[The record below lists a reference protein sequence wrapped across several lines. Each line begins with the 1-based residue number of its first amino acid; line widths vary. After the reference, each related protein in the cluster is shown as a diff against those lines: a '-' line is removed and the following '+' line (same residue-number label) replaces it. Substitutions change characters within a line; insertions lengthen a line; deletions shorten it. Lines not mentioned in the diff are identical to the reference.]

1 MPRAT
6 RSDAGY
12 STKRSNIESLLLVMS
27 SLAEVFI
34 FDAIRTPLGRGKA
47 TGKLHT
53 QTPVSLVSSLLRQL
67 ARRYPPVQ
75 QATDE
80 VILGCCEQYNDQ
92 GGNLARS
99 SALQAGYRVTTPG
112 FMVSRFCGSGLD
124 AVNTAAA
131 KVMSGQADLI
141 IAGGVEMLSLFSIFG
156 AGGPMISDVTFKDAN
171 VQIPQGLSADLIATL
186 QGYSRNDV
194 DALGARSQQLA
205 ADAWR
210 KGFFTDLVPPL
221 HNENGDPILVRDE
234 LLRDNVTAESLG
246 KLSPAFERIGEDYR
260 HYLRFRYPGISRIR
274 HVHHAGNSSG
284 IADGAA
290 VVLIGNGRIGEELG
304 LRPLAK
310 IVSTAS
316 AADDPCIMLTAPA
329 AAAGKALQRAGL
341 VAGDVDLF
349 EVNEAFASVV
359 LYFMDKTNVPLDR
372 INVAGG
378 AIAMGHPV
386 GATGAALTGTL
397 VHQMRS
403 RGLEHGVV
411 TMCTGLGMG
420 VATVLQRV

>member
-1 MPRAT
+1 MPQLADVLIY
-6 RSDAGY
+6 DA
-12 STKRSNIESLLLVMS
+12 V
-27 SLAEVFI
+27 
-34 FDAIRTPLGRGKA
+34 RTPLGRGKSI
-47 TGKLHT
+47 GKLHT
-53 QTPVSLVSSLLRQL
+53 QTPLSLVSALLREL
-67 ARRYPPVQ
+67 SRRHPPVE

-99 SALQAGYRVTTPG
+99 SALRAGYRVTTPG

-131 KVMSGQADLI
+131 KIMAGQADLV

-156 AGGPMISDVTFKDAN
+156 AGGPMISDVSFKDET

-186 QGYSRNDV
+186 YGYTRNDV
-194 DALGARSQQLA
+194 DEIGAESQQRA
-205 ADAWR
+205 NRAWG
-210 KGFFTDLVPPL
+210 KGFFEDLVVPISAG
-221 HNENGDPILVRDE
+221 NGDPVLSKDE
-234 LLRDNVTAESLG
+234 LLRENVTTASLAR
-246 KLSPAFERIGEDYR
+246 LSPAFARAGADYR
-260 HYLRFRYPGISRIR
+260 DYVRFRYPQVATVC

-290 VVLIGNGRIGEELG
+290 VVLMGNRKTGEKFGLTPKARIM
-304 LRPLAK
+304 
-310 IVSTAS
+310 STAS
-316 AADDPCIMLTAPA
+316 AGDDPCIMLTAPPA
-329 AAAGKALQRAGL
+329 ATAKALDRAGL
-341 VAGDVDLF
+341 TVADVDLF

-359 LYFMDKTNVPLDR
+359 LYFMDRTKVPFER

-386 GATGAALTGTL
+386 GATGATLVGTL
-397 VHQMRS
+397 VNSMRQ
-403 RGLEHGVV
+403 RNVQHGVV

-420 VATVLQRV
+420 VATVLQRI

>member
-1 MPRAT
+1 MPQLADVLIY
-6 RSDAGY
+6 DA
-12 STKRSNIESLLLVMS
+12 V
-27 SLAEVFI
+27 
-34 FDAIRTPLGRGKA
+34 RTPLGRGKSI
-47 TGKLHT
+47 GKLHT
-53 QTPVSLVSSLLRQL
+53 QTPLSLVSALLREL
-67 ARRYPPVQ
+67 SRRHPPVE

-99 SALQAGYRVTTPG
+99 SALRADYRVTTPG

-131 KVMSGQADLI
+131 KIMAGQADLV

-156 AGGPMISDVTFKDAN
+156 AGGPMISDVSFKDET

-186 QGYSRNDV
+186 YGYTRNDV
-194 DALGARSQQLA
+194 DEIGAESQQRA
-205 ADAWR
+205 NRAWG
-210 KGFFTDLVPPL
+210 KGFFEDLVVPISAG
-221 HNENGDPILVRDE
+221 NGDPVLSKDE
-234 LLRDNVTAESLG
+234 LLRENVTTASLAR
-246 KLSPAFERIGEDYR
+246 LSPAFARAGADYR
-260 HYLRFRYPGISRIR
+260 DYVRFRYPQVATVC

-290 VVLIGNGRIGEELG
+290 VVLMGNRKTGEKFGLTPKARIM
-304 LRPLAK
+304 
-310 IVSTAS
+310 STAS
-316 AADDPCIMLTAPA
+316 AGDDPCIMLTAPPA
-329 AAAGKALQRAGL
+329 ATAKALDRAGL
-341 VAGDVDLF
+341 TVADVDLF

-359 LYFMDKTNVPLDR
+359 LYFMDRTKVPFER

-386 GATGAALTGTL
+386 GATGATLVGTL
-397 VHQMRS
+397 VNSMRQ
-403 RGLEHGVV
+403 RNVQHGVV

-420 VATVLQRV
+420 VATVLQRI

>member
-1 MPRAT
+1 MPPPAIA
-6 RSDAGY
+6 D
-12 STKRSNIESLLLVMS
+12 
-27 SLAEVFI
+27 VFI
-34 FDAIRTPLGRGKA
+34 FDAIRTPLGRGKS

-53 QTPVSLVSSLLRQL
+53 QSPLHLVSSLLREL
-67 ARRYPPVQ
+67 SRRHPLVKEV
-75 QATDE
+75 TDE

-99 SALQAGYRVTTPG
+99 SALQAGYPVTTPG

-141 IAGGVEMLSLFSIFG
+141 VAGGVEMLSLFSIFG
-156 AGGPMISDVTFKDAN
+156 SGGPMISDVAFKDAN

-186 QGYSRNDV
+186 RGYSRADL
-194 DALGARSQQLA
+194 DALGARSQQRAGA
-205 ADAWR
+205 AWNQ
-210 KGFFTDLVPPL
+210 GFFDDLVVPITDEN
-221 HNENGDPILVRDE
+221 NEALLTRDE
-234 LLRDNVTAESLG
+234 LIRDNVTTESLA
-246 KLSPAFERIGEDYR
+246 KLPPAFERVGKDFGDYIR
-260 HYLRFRYPGISRIR
+260 MRYPQISKLH

-290 VVLIGNGRIGEELG
+290 AVIIGNGRMGEQLG
-304 LRPLAK
+304 LLPKAK
-310 IVSTAS
+310 IISTAS

-329 AAAGKALQRAGL
+329 AATGKALARVGL
-341 VAGDVDLF
+341 SAGDIDLF

-359 LYFMDKTNVPLDR
+359 LYFMEKTKSPIDR
-372 INVAGG
+372 INVDGG

-386 GATGAALTGTL
+386 GATGAVLIGTL
-397 VHQMRS
+397 INEMHRRDV
-403 RGLEHGVV
+403 EHGVV

-420 VATVLQRV
+420 VATVIQRV

>member
-1 MPRAT
+1 MP
-6 RSDAGY
+6 
-12 STKRSNIESLLLVMS
+12 

-34 FDAIRTPLGRGKA
+34 FDAIRTPLGRGKS

-53 QTPVSLVSSLLRQL
+53 QTPLRLVSSLLRELSQ
-67 ARRYPPVQ
+67 RYPPVRQ
-75 QATDE
+75 NTDE
-80 VILGCCEQYNDQ
+80 IILGCCEQYNDQ

-99 SALQAGYRVTTPG
+99 SALQADYRVATPG

-156 AGGPMISDVTFKDAN
+156 SGGPMISDVSFKDAN

-186 QGYSRNDV
+186 HGYSRSDV
-194 DALGARSQQLA
+194 DTLGARSQQRARA
-205 ADAWR
+205 AWS
-210 KGFFTDLVPPL
+210 KGFFDNLVVPITDD
-221 HNENGDPILVRDE
+221 NGDLILERDE
-234 LLRDNVTAESLG
+234 LIRDNVTAESLA
-246 KLSPAFERIGEDYR
+246 KLLPAFERIGDDYR
-260 HYLRFRYPGISRIR
+260 DYIRWRYPQISKIS

-284 IADGAA
+284 IADGASI
-290 VVLIGNGRIGEELG
+290 VLLGNARVAEQFALKP
-304 LRPLAK
+304 RAK
-310 IVSTAS
+310 ILSTSS
-316 AADDPCIMLTAPA
+316 AADDPCIMLTAPPA
-329 AAAGKALQRAGL
+329 ATGKALERAGL
-341 VAGDVDLF
+341 TASDIDLF

-359 LYFMDKTNVPLDR
+359 LYFMDKTKVPLER

-386 GATGAALTGTL
+386 GATGAVLIGTL
-397 VHQMRS
+397 VNELHKRNA
-403 RGLEHGVV
+403 EHGVV

-420 VATVLQRV
+420 VATVVQRV

>member
-1 MPRAT
+1 
-6 RSDAGY
+6 
-12 STKRSNIESLLLVMS
+12 MS
-27 SLAEVFI
+27 QIAEVYI
-34 FDAIRTPLGRGKA
+34 YEAVRTPFGRGKSS
-47 TGKLHT
+47 GKLHT
-53 QTPVSLVSSLLRQL
+53 QTPVSLVSALLREL
-67 ARRYPPVQ
+67 GRRHPPVEKS
-75 QATDE
+75 TDE

-99 SALQAGYRVTTPG
+99 SALQAGYKVATPG
-112 FMVSRFCGSGLD
+112 FMVSRFCGSALD

-131 KVMSGQADLI
+131 KVMARQADLV

-156 AGGPMISDVTFKDAN
+156 AGGPMISDISFKDAT

-186 QGYSRNDV
+186 YRYTRDDV
-194 DALGARSQQLA
+194 DHIGTESQQRA
-205 ADAWR
+205 NRAWS
-210 KGFFTDLVPPL
+210 KDFFKELVVPVL
-221 HNENGDPILVRDE
+221 GGCGAVVSSRDE
-234 LLRDNVTAESLG
+234 LLRENVTKEGLAR
-246 KLSPAFERIGEDYR
+246 LSPAFARVGAEYR
-260 HYLRFRYPGISRIR
+260 DYLRLRYPQVSSVR

-290 VVLIGNGRIGEELG
+290 IVLMGSREAGEECG
-304 LRPLAK
+304 LTPKAK

-316 AADDPCIMLTAPA
+316 AADDPCIMLTAPPA
-329 AAAGKALQRAGL
+329 ATVKALDRIGL
-341 VAGDVDLF
+341 LVGDIDLF

-359 LYFMDKTNVPLDR
+359 LYFMERTKVPFER

-386 GATGAALTGTL
+386 GATGAALLGTL
-397 VHQMRS
+397 VHSMQQHDV
-403 RGLEHGVV
+403 EHGVV

>member
-1 MPRAT
+1 MPSQSEA
-6 RSDAGY
+6 
-12 STKRSNIESLLLVMS
+12 
-27 SLAEVFI
+27 FI
-34 FDAIRTPLGRGKA
+34 FDAIRTPLGRGKS

-53 QTPVSLVSSLLRQL
+53 QTPLHLVSSLLREL
-67 ARRYPPVQ
+67 SRRYPPVEQ
-75 QATDE
+75 VTDE

-99 SALQAGYRVTTPG
+99 GALQAGYSIATPG

-131 KVMSGQADLI
+131 KVLSGQADLI

-156 AGGPMISDVTFKDAN
+156 SGGPMISDVSFKDAN

-186 QGYSRNDV
+186 HGYSRQDV
-194 DALGARSQQLA
+194 DTLGALSQQRASAAWVKGLFNNSVVPINDLNGAPVLA
-205 ADAWR
+205 
-210 KGFFTDLVPPL
+210 
-221 HNENGDPILVRDE
+221 RDE
-234 LLRDNVTAESLG
+234 LIRDNVTTESLA
-246 KLSPAFERIGEDYR
+246 KLSPAFERMAEDYR
-260 HYLRFRYPGISRIR
+260 DYVRLRYPQVSKLR

-290 VVLIGNGRIGEELG
+290 LVLIGNGKIAELLG
-304 LRPLAK
+304 LKPKLK

-329 AAAGKALQRAGL
+329 AATGKALDRAGL
-341 VAGDVDLF
+341 TSANIDLF

-359 LYFMDKTNVPLDR
+359 LYFMDQTKVPFER
-372 INVAGG
+372 INVTGG

-386 GATGAALTGTL
+386 GATGAVLIGRLTDEM
-397 VHQMRS
+397 QR
-403 RGLEHGVV
+403 RNAEHGVV

-420 VATVLQRV
+420 VATVIQQL

>member
-1 MPRAT
+1 VKKRNVEVDFTIMP
-6 RSDAGY
+6 
-12 STKRSNIESLLLVMS
+12 
-27 SLAEVFI
+27 SLADVFI
-34 FDAIRTPLGRGKA
+34 FDAIRTPLGRGKS

-53 QTPVSLVSSLLRQL
+53 QTPLRLVSSLLVEL
-67 ARRYPPVQ
+67 SRRYPPVAQ
-75 QATDE
+75 VTDE
-80 VILGCCEQYNDQ
+80 IILGCCEQYNDQ

-124 AVNTAAA
+124 AVNAAAA

-156 AGGPMISDVTFKDAN
+156 SGGPMISDVSFKDAN
-171 VQIPQGLSADLIATL
+171 VQIPQGLSADLIASL
-186 QGYSRNDV
+186 HGYSRNDV
-194 DALGARSQQLA
+194 DALGVRSQQRAHA
-205 ADAWR
+205 AWS
-210 KGFFTDLVPPL
+210 KGFFSDLVVPVT
-221 HNENGDPILVRDE
+221 NENDEPVLTRDE
-234 LLRDNVTAESLG
+234 LIRENVTLESLA
-246 KLSPAFERIGEDYR
+246 KLAPAFERAGEDFGD
-260 HYLRFRYPGISRIR
+260 YLRLRYPQISKIR

-290 VVLIGNGRIGEELG
+290 VVLIGNGRVAEQLG
-304 LRPLAK
+304 LVPKAK
-310 IVSTAS
+310 ILSTAS

-329 AAAGKALQRAGL
+329 AATAKALDRARL
-341 VAGDVDLF
+341 TVSDIDLF

-359 LYFMDKTNVPLDR
+359 LYFMEKTKVSIDR
-372 INVAGG
+372 INLDGG

-386 GATGAALTGTL
+386 GATGAALIGTL
-397 VHQMRS
+397 VHEMHR
-403 RGLEHGVV
+403 RNVEHGVV